1 MLHAC
6 VRKFDVTDT
15 VQISLGTKRT
25 LYTSLGMTRKLVYG
39 EMCGAGERPF
49 GIFFPHIYEIRN
61 QQNRMDRQVMGT
73 GEVDLTFRR
82 NFGETK
88 LEEWEGL
95 LEKLD
100 GITLSAETGCPA
112 LLKRQQLDSIQTLPS
127 LG

>member
-1 MLHAC
+1 
-6 VRKFDVTDT
+6 
-15 VQISLGTKRT
+15 
-25 LYTSLGMTRKLVYG
+25 
-39 EMCGAGERPF
+39 
-49 GIFFPHIYEIRN
+49 
-61 QQNRMDRQVMGT
+61 MGT